1 MCPSRG
7 DSKGVSGKTPLALE
21 VQEGGK
27 RLLSASTIDHPPL
40 SGFRIELSLK
50 RERQPR
56 TDDHFR

>member
-27 RLLSASTIDHPPL
+27 RLLLAI
-40 SGFRIELSLK
+40 
-50 RERQPR
+50 R
-56 TDDHFR
+56 TVKILNENHNYFKFTFE